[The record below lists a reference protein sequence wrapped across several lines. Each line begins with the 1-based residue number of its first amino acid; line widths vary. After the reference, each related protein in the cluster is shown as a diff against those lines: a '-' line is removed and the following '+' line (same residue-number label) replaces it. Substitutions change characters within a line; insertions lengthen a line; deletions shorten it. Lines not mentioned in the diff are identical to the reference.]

1 LTENRG
7 LADTQSWENLKA
19 AFARECQVN
28 RRYAYFARRADIDGH
43 PDIGG
48 MFRDLAEGESAH
60 AFGHLDFLKLTGD
73 PLTGEPI
80 GDTESNLRAAVAE
93 ESHDYANMYP
103 QYARTARD
111 EGLDELAE
119 WFEALAAAERLHA
132 GRLMRAIE
140 NLGGGQ

>member
-1 LTENRG
+1 MTENRG

-19 AFARECQVN
+19 AFARESQVN
-28 RRYAYFARRADIDGH
+28 RRYAYFARRADIEGH

-48 MFRDLAEGESAH
+48 MFRDLAEGESSH

-80 GDTESNLRAAVAE
+80 GDTESNLRAAVVE
-93 ESHDYANMYP
+93 ESHDYSDMYP
-103 QYARTARD
+103 QFARTARD

-119 WFEALAAAERLHA
+119 WFDALAAAERLHA
-132 GRLMRAIE
+132 GRLMRALE
-140 NLGGGQ
+140 DLGEGH